1 MASLEELL
9 AVAANASA
17 PSIVDES
24 GVQVGGVD
32 PLGLRQINFD
42 LMDKVLPGLNN
53 VASRLRPFV
62 LMTWAWRRVRTII
75 ERDKLGGATDE
86 QMRDFVDRIEAI
98 YSWSQFLL
106 DTDAGIPGGQALA
119 DLIYGEKE
127 TYRFGGKKWEQRR
140 NLRRTST
147 GLISPL
153 NYGPGLRSMGWLI
166 PAGPAGVFQ
175 PNPILNSMLDAF
187 EENFAD
193 ELDHP
198 AFNKLGSVEVERDD
212 VRRWGELWEL
222 SDLTEAEQLAGFE
235 RLAGPQADPMRREG
249 MTMLEAAVEYLDDDE
264 PEASALRV
272 LMASPPEEW
281 LDIADLHPR
290 ADAWRRLQIRQLFR
304 LSLEAMFYWIIREL
318 VDRPV
323 GTEELARRFAKQA
336 ELDADDTAQNWLD
349 EETEGNVVKQLDQL
363 DEALNS
369 HGWQDD
375 IPVQIAS
382 GLHFCLTAG
391 RNEKWDKS
399 EAFDRLPVARALK
412 EADEWQKLSMR
423 DFIGKFIEVWIIAQH
438 AYWCVGRGL
447 ADARGRGKTLL
458 RLRIVMDEGGWTL
471 TPGAQARGVPVPT
484 PDRLQTAISLLQ
496 ECGRIASAEDEM

>member
-75 ERDKLGGATDE
+75 EQDKLGGATDE

-175 PNPILNSMLDAF
+175 PNPLMDPMLDAF

-198 AFNKLGSVEVERDD
+198 AFNQLGSVEVERDD

-235 RLAGPQADPMRREG
+235 RLAGPHADPMRREG
-249 MTMLEAAVEYLDDDE
+249 MTMLEAAVEFLDDDE
-264 PEASALRV
+264 PEPSALRA

-323 GTEELARRFAKQA
+323 RTDELARRFAKQA
-336 ELDADDTAQNWLD
+336 TLEVDEAAQNWLC
-349 EETEGNVVKQLDQL
+349 EEAEGNAVEQLNQL
-363 DEALNS
+363 AEALNS
-369 HGWQDD
+369 QDWQGD

-399 EAFDRLPVARALK
+399 EAFDRLPVARAVK
-412 EADEWQKLSMR
+412 EADEWQKLPMQ

-447 ADARGRGKTLL
+447 ADARGHGKTLL

-471 TPGAQARGVPVPT
+471 TPGAQARGAPVAT
-484 PDRLQTAISLLQ
+484 PDRLHTGISLLQ
-496 ECGRIASAEDEM
+496 ECGRIAASE

>member
-9 AVAANASA
+9 ALAASASA

-62 LMTWAWRRVRTII
+62 LMTWAWRRVRSII

-98 YSWSQFLL
+98 YSWSQFLH
-106 DTDAGIPGGQALA
+106 DMDAGIPGGQALA
-119 DLIYGEKE
+119 DLIYGEKD

-147 GLISPL
+147 GLVSPL

-198 AFNKLGSVEVERDD
+198 AFNKLGSVEVERDE
-212 VRRWGELWEL
+212 VRRWGGLWEL
-222 SDLTEAEQLAGFE
+222 SDLTKAEQLAGFE
-235 RLAGPQADPMRREG
+235 RLVGPQADPMRSEG
-249 MTMLEAAVEYLDDDE
+249 MTMLEAAVRYLDYDE
-264 PEASALRV
+264 PEASALRA
-272 LMASPPEEW
+272 LMASPPEDW
-281 LDIADLHPR
+281 LDIAGLHSR
-290 ADAWRRLQIRQLFR
+290 ADAWRKLQIRQLFR
-304 LSLEAMFYWIIREL
+304 LSLEAMFYWIIRQL
-318 VDRPV
+318 ADRPV
-323 GTEELARRFAKQA
+323 GTEELAGRFVKQA
-336 ELDADDTAQNWLD
+336 ALEAEESAQEWLG
-349 EETEGNVVKQLDQL
+349 EGAKGNSVQQLDQL

-369 HGWQDD
+369 EDWQGE

-391 RNEKWDKS
+391 QVEKWDKA
-399 EAFDRLPVARALK
+399 EAFDRLPLARAF
-412 EADEWQKLSMR
+412 EEVDEWQKLSMR
-423 DFIGKFIEVWIIAQH
+423 DFIGKSIEVWIIAQH

-447 ADARGRGKTLL
+447 ADARGHGKTLL

-471 TPGAQARGVPVPT
+471 TPGAQARGAPVPT

-496 ECGRIASAEDEM
+496 ECGRIGTSD